1 MKPLRTKLKLEGFP
15 EKIEYQHSIFGMG
28 SCFAVHMAEQLSTH
42 KFKTALNPFG
52 ILYNPFSISQSIQRL
67 IDATR
72 YQPEEMFQHDGLWHS
87 YDHHGVFSAP
97 ERELGLEKINTSLEK
112 GSQFLQKADWCILT
126 LGTAFVFVEK
136 KQQRIVANCHK
147 VPGSQFARIRL
158 SMDEIVLQLSSSME
172 SIRKINPSVK
182 FILTVSPVRHIRDG
196 LVENQR
202 SKAALLLAA
211 EALVGQFP
219 GLYYFP
225 SYELLLDDLRDYR
238 FYESDLIHPN
248 ALAIEYIW
256 ERFGE
261 AFFANDTLQLMKEVK
276 KVMQAARHRPLH
288 PQRAAHQQFIQAQL
302 KKMEELERQHNFLDF
317 GAERRILG
325 R

>member
-1 MKPLRTKLKLEGFP
+1 
-15 EKIEYQHSIFGMG
+15 MG
-28 SCFAVHMAEQLSTH
+28 SCFAVHIAGQLSTH

-67 IDATR
+67 IDGTP
-72 YQPEEMFQHDGLWHS
+72 YQPEELFQHDGLWHS
-87 YDHHGVFSAP
+87 YDHHGAFSAP
-97 ERELGLEKINTSLEK
+97 EQEVCLEKINTSLEK
-112 GSQFLQKADWCILT
+112 GSQFIQQADWCILT

-147 VPGSQFARIRL
+147 VPGSQFTRTRL
-158 SMDEIVLQLSSSME
+158 SKDEIVLQLSSSIQA
-172 SIRKINPSVK
+172 IRKINPDIK

-202 SKAALLLAA
+202 SKAALLLAV
-211 EALVGQFP
+211 EELTGQHS
-219 GLYYFP
+219 GVYYFP

-248 ALAIEYIW
+248 DLAIAYIW

-261 AFFANDTLQLMKEVK
+261 ALFANDTLQLMKEVK
-276 KVMQAARHRPLH
+276 KVVQAARHRPLH
-288 PQRAAHQQFIQAQL
+288 PERAAHRRFVEGQL
-302 KKMEELERQHNFLDF
+302 RKMEELEKKHAFLDF
-317 GAERRILG
+317 GEERRMLREG
-325 R
+325 K